1 MQGRLGNILNA
12 INTQE
17 KSNEKLL
24 KRIKNYSLMDDEFMT
39 KCFEENVE
47 ATELVLQIV
56 LDKPDIKVEK
66 VMTQYSMKNIKGH
79 SVILDIFATDSTG
92 KKHNIEI
99 QRADKGA
106 GAKRARY
113 HSSLIDS
120 NVLPAGFEYEKLAE
134 TYVIFIT
141 ENDIIGKSKPIYHI
155 ERCIMETGEYFND
168 GAHIIYV
175 NASYVDDTN
184 LGKLM
189 HDFLCTNP
197 EDMNYRILATTVK
210 YYKENK
216 EGMRAMSRMIDELRK
231 EDRKEFQLEI
241 ADRMIKEGYTE
252 KEVLKIAGI
261 TEEEYMQLQDG
272 LLMA

>member
-1 MQGRLGNILNA
+1 MNSTNI
-12 INTQE
+12 QSDKHE
-17 KSNEKLL
+17 KVL
-24 KRIKNYSLMDDEFMT
+24 KRIKNFKLLDDTFMT
-39 KCFEENVE
+39 KCFEENIE

-66 VMTQYSMKNIKGH
+66 VITQYSMKNIKGH
-79 SVILDIFATDSTG
+79 SLMLDVFATDSTG

-120 NVLPAGFEYEKLAE
+120 NILPTGFEFEKLAE

-141 ENDIIGKSKPIYHI
+141 ENDVIGRNKPIYHI
-155 ERCIMETGEYFND
+155 ERCIKETGEYFND
-168 GAHIIYV
+168 GSHIIYV
-175 NASYVDDTN
+175 NASYVDDTS

-189 HDFLCTNP
+189 HDFSCINP
-197 EDMNYRILATTVK
+197 EDMNYKILATTAK

-216 EGMRAMSRMIDELRK
+216 EGIRTMSRIVEELINEEK
-231 EDRKEFQLEI
+231 LEVAI
-241 ADRMIKEGYTE
+241 RMIKAGKYSKTD
-252 KEVLKIAGI
+252 VLEISQI
-261 TEEEYMQLQDG
+261 TEEEYMQLQDE
-272 LLMA
+272 LVLA